1 MKNDPASRWLLPLLL
16 ASSFLLTVAT
26 GGRGYLFN
34 ETDCQYAG
42 AAKVMTEGGSWLVP
56 DNNGIP
62 RLVKPPLLYWA
73 MTASISVFGMNEF
86 AIRLP
91 GALSL
96 CALVGITFLIG
107 ERMGGRWRGFM
118 AGAILLTSLGTF
130 TLGRIVMPEPTFC
143 ALIAGGIYCVLRGM
157 EETSTRKWWFLAFW
171 LCAALAS
178 FTKGVHGLLYPLI
191 IIGLTA
197 LFRPHDRER
206 LRGLLSWPGGLLF
219 LAVNLPWY
227 LIIESRYPGYLH
239 NLFFA
244 EQLGHVTG
252 SSAPATNHSDVP
264 RLQFLLLHLAWFF
277 PWSIPG
283 LAALWIRSRQI
294 RRPLNF
300 AALLVFFW
308 IVVVFASALVA
319 GQRQDYYA
327 MAAWPAVALAMAA
340 LFDQMIPRWSRIV
353 VAALLGGGFVAA
365 LFLPSLTG
373 NAETAP
379 LAERATAWSTL
390 MSFDASV
397 WSSLTATAL
406 LTLGGTFLTTT
417 LSCFLPK
424 KKAFIALAV
433 TGVCLALGAIN
444 GTALVSPY
452 FSIGPLKEF
461 LASTPAKTPI
471 VFDGDI
477 DTGSSLLFYTD
488 RPILLLDQKPEKD
501 FVVRKFG
508 LGRDRY
514 LTSEE
519 LVARW
524 HSGVPLLFVTEKA
537 RLDEWRTRFAAPD
550 LSPSGKTG
558 TQIVLKNYP

>member
-1 MKNDPASRWLLPLLL
+1 MKTDPASRWLLPLLL
-16 ASSFLLTVAT
+16 TAAFFLTVAT

-42 AAKVMTEGGSWLVP
+42 AAKVMANGGSWLVP

-73 MTASISVFGMNEF
+73 MTASVTVFGLNEF

-96 CALVGITFLIG
+96 CALVWITYLIG

-143 ALIAGGIYCVLRGM
+143 ALIAGGIYCALRGM
-157 EETSTRKWWFLAFW
+157 DATAAKRRWFLGFW

-178 FTKGVHGLLYPLI
+178 FTKGIHGLLYPLI

-197 LFRPHDRER
+197 LFRPYDRAG
-206 LRGLLSWPGGLLF
+206 LRGLVSWQGGLIF
-219 LAVNLPWY
+219 LVINVPWY
-227 LIIESRYPGYLH
+227 LAIESRYPGYLN

-252 SSAPATNHSDVP
+252 AATPATNHSDVP

-283 LAALWIRSRQI
+283 LAALFIRYRQVK
-294 RRPLNF
+294 RPLNF
-300 AALLVFFW
+300 GTLLVFFW

-327 MAAWPAVALAMAA
+327 MAAWPAVALGMAT
-340 LFDQMIPRWSRIV
+340 LFDRVIPRWSRLIV
-353 VAALLGGGFVAA
+353 AGLLGAGFVAA
-365 LFLPSLTG
+365 LFLPVLT
-373 NAETAP
+373 ASTETSP
-379 LAERATAWSTL
+379 LAERATAWTTL
-390 MSFDASV
+390 VSFDASV
-397 WSSLTATAL
+397 WSSLSTTAL
-406 LTLGGTFLTTT
+406 LTLGGTLIAA
-417 LSCFLPK
+417 LAACFLK
-424 KKAFIALAV
+424 TKKAFLALAAV
-433 TGVCLALGAIN
+433 GICLALGAIN
-444 GTALVSPY
+444 GTTIVSPY
-452 FSIGPLKEF
+452 FSMGPMAGF
-461 LASTPAKTPI
+461 LAATPAASAV

-477 DTGSSLLFYTD
+477 DTGSSLLFYSD
-488 RPILLLDQKPEKD
+488 RKVILLDQNPEKD
-501 FVVRKFG
+501 FVIRRFG
-508 LGRDRY
+508 VGRDRY
-514 LTSEE
+514 LTSAA
-519 LVARW
+519 LADLW
-524 HSGVPLLFVTEKA
+524 HSGAPLLFVTEKA
-537 RLDEWRTRFAAPD
+537 RLDEWRTRFASPD
-550 LSPSGKTG
+550 LSPSGGSG
-558 TQIVLKNYP
+558 TQIILKNFP